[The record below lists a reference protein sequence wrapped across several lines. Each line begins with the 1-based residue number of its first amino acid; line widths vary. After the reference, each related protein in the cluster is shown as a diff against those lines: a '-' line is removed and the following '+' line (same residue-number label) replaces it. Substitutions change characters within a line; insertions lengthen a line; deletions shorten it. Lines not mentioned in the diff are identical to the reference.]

1 MMPLSKFPSKFI
13 LILLITLSLLTVLC
27 TAQQQYCSHP
37 IFCNSKILQAISDSN
52 LFQNDFKEFVDLV
65 LKVPV

>member
-1 MMPLSKFPSKFI
+1 MTVSRFSARFI
-13 LILLITLSLLTVLC
+13 LILGIILSLLTVFG

-37 IFCNSKILQAISDSN
+37 IFCNQTILQAISDSN